1 MITITIKAVAGGFVA
16 SVNTTKGPIE
26 GKPCTSPKF
35 AVKSLRAVTKA
46 AGRELPPA
54 NELNLIG
61 DITPAVIPTNSAI
74 EFINDD
80 STPAVQPMEAAP
92 DTEREPELHPAL
104 VTPAGLITPV
114 TEPERWLGAYN
125 LAKMAIGPE
134 GQPVDLIKVMKAA
147 GFASPWSLDGQGR
160 AFHTYTEARKEIVP
174 APKAGEG
181 ARRIL
186 QNNNGYNRDFKGRT
200 PMEPGSLARETDAR
214 HPGNRPERN
223 AERKPGERPT
233 GFTTEPS
240 SFKFKNTFGIFVPDI
255 YHGDASRKPMG
266 MIQVNRRDSSGDVG
280 SDGLFPIT
288 ETRFYEATKE
298 WRRSKAGN
306 GWVTFYPRR
315 VEFATDR
322 KVA

>member
-114 TEPERWLGAYN
+114 EAPERWLGAYN

-200 PMEPGSLARETDAR
+200 PMEPGSLARETDSR

-223 AERKPGERPT
+223 VSNAPRGKAARMEAAKAANANLRANDPA
-233 GFTTEPS
+233 GFEA
-240 SFKFKNTFGIFVPDI
+240 KNL
-255 YHGDASRKPMG
+255 ASKLAA
-266 MIQVNRRDSSGDVG
+266 QVSKANGGDVTAYKTAFVAVCTVLG
-280 SDGLFPIT
+280 AGRLDKCQKFAADLGMTTVPT
-288 ETRFYEATKE
+288 EWLEWAAKE
-298 WRRSKAGN
+298 TAKA
-306 GWVTFYPRR
+306 
-315 VEFATDR
+315 A
-322 KVA
+322 